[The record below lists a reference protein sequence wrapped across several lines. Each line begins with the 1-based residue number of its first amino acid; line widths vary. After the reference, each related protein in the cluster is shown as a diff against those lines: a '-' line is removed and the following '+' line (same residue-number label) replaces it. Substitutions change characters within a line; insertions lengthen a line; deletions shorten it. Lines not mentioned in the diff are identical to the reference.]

1 MDSNSDEIEVVIS
14 KETYKIIDDIF
25 NSFLQRYP
33 FVINCSRGWNK

>member
-1 MDSNSDEIEVVIS
+1 MDSNSDEIEVVMS
-14 KETYKIIDDIF
+14 KETYKIIDIF